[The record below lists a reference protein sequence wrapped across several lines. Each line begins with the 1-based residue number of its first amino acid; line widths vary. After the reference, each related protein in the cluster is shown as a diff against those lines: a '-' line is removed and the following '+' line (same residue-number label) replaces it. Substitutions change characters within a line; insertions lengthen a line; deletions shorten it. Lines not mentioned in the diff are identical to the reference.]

1 MLNVFGGGK
10 ALSWYAALPPSSY
23 SLVIVLVMLEEAD
36 VFLLVG
42 FFFPPAVW
50 SLAEW
55 GPGNIWKVPA
65 DTENDPATE
74 L

>member
-42 FFFPPAVW
+42 FF
-50 SLAEW
+50 SLLPS
-55 GPGNIWKVPA
+55 GV
-65 DTENDPATE
+65 
-74 L
+74 